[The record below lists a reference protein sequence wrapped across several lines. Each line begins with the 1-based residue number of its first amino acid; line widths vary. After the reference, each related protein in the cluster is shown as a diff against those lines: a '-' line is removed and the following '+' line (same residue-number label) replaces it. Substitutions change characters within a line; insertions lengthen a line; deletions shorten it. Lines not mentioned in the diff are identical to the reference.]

1 MKMKNMEL
9 IEHIN
14 GLTEMIGEG
23 PNLRVRL
30 SHLINRNY
38 GALVEAYRQYEEDL
52 RKIDE
57 SDASEDDKNAN
68 RMELLSTQID
78 VPIANISLAEIENEP
93 LNLKQMHILHFMIG
107 DTE

>member
-38 GALVEAYRQYEEDL
+38 GALVEAYRPYEEDL
-52 RKIDE
+52 RKIKMQIAWNFCRHRLMCR
-57 SDASEDDKNAN
+57 SLIFHLQRSKTS
-68 RMELLSTQID
+68 LSI
-78 VPIANISLAEIENEP
+78 
-93 LNLKQMHILHFMIG
+93 
-107 DTE
+107 